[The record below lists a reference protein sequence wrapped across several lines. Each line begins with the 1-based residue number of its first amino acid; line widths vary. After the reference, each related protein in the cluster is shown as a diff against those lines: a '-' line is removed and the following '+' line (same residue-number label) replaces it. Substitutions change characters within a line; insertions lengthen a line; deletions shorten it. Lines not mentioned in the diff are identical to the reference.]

1 MQTQQTPPPF
11 FSIIMPVFNRE
22 DFLRESVYTV
32 LNQSFKNFELI
43 CIDDGS
49 TDGSLPIIEEHA
61 KADNRI
67 KIIKQENYGRC
78 IARNAGLDAATGN
91 WICFLDSDDGYLQ
104 NHLLEIKALIDQNPS
119 YKAFA
124 TEQIIG
130 NKLKEYKQKK
140 FKDNECVVL
149 LNDFLTSN
157 PVSLNQ
163 FCYSRSAYPNIRFP
177 HINILNSEDLL
188 FMRMFS
194 IKEKILKVNMI
205 TNYVNEH
212 IGRSVNQSTASEYVK
227 WHRFAA
233 DYFIKNFLKKK
244 SDIYKI
250 ESFTNLLL
258 SNVFLSNRNK
268 REGLKFFF
276 AAIRYPNSITNLLFY
291 KAIIKLIF

>member
-1 MQTQQTPPPF
+1 MESDQYTSPF

-22 DFLRESVYTV
+22 DFLRESIYTV

-49 TDGSLPIIEEHA
+49 TDGSLPILEEHA
-61 KADNRI
+61 QKDSRI
-67 KIIKQENYGRC
+67 KIIRQENFGRC
-78 IARNAGLDAATGN
+78 IARNAGLNAANGN

-104 NHLLEIKALIDQNPS
+104 NHLSELKRLIDKYPS

-130 NKLKEYKQKK
+130 NKLKVYKQKK
-140 FKDNECVVL
+140 FRHDECTVF

-163 FCYSRSAYPNIRFP
+163 FCYSRTTYPAIRFP
-177 HINILNSEDLL
+177 DMNILNSEDLL

-194 IKEKILKVNMI
+194 VKEKILKVNMI

-212 IGRSVNQSTASEYVK
+212 VGRSVNQSTASEYVK

-244 SDIYKI
+244 SDISKI

-258 SNVFLSNRNK
+258 SNVYLSNRNK
-268 REGLKFFF
+268 SEGLKFFY
-276 AAIRYPNSITNLLFY
+276 AAVKYPYSITNLLFY

>member
-1 MQTQQTPPPF
+1 
-11 FSIIMPVFNRE
+11 MPVFNRE

-49 TDGSLPIIEEHA
+49 TDGSLPILEEHA
-61 KADNRI
+61 QKDNRI
-67 KIIKQENYGRC
+67 KLIRQKNFGRC
-78 IARNAGLDAATGN
+78 IARNAGLDAATGI

-104 NHLLEIKALIDQNPS
+104 NHLSELKKLIDKYPS

-140 FKDNECVVL
+140 FRNDECTVL

-163 FCYSRSAYPNIRFP
+163 FCYSRTIYPDIRFP
-177 HINILNSEDLL
+177 DMNILNSEDLL

-194 IKEKILKVNMI
+194 VKEKILKVNMI

-212 IGRSVNQSTASEYVK
+212 VGRSVNQSTASEYVK

-244 SDIYKI
+244 RDISKI

-268 REGLKFFF
+268 AEGLKFFY
-276 AAIRYPNSITNLLFY
+276 AAVKYPDSITNLLFY